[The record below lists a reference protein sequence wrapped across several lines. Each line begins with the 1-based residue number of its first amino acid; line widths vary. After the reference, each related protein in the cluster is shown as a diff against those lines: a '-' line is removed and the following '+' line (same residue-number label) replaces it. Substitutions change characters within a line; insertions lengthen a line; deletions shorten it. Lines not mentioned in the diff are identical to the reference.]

1 MSITRRY
8 TIADLEQM
16 TPKNG
21 ERLEL
26 IDGELFVSHAPSW
39 EHQYAASKITTA
51 LDNWSEASD
60 VGTTL
65 QVPGIV
71 YSQESGVI
79 PDVVWITW
87 DKLRAV
93 RDRAGHFTRS
103 PELVVEVLSP
113 GADNMRRDQET
124 KLGLYSREG
133 VREYWIVNL
142 MRQSVDV
149 FRHDGTRLHLAQ
161 TLSGDDLLESPAVLP
176 GFQMAVSRIWPPDL

>member
-8 TIADLEQM
+8 TIADLERM

-39 EHQYAASKITTA
+39 EHQHAANKISSA
-51 LDNWSEASD
+51 LDTWSETSG

-65 QVPGIV
+65 QTPGIV

-79 PDVVWITW
+79 PDVVWISWAT
-87 DKLRAV
+87 LRAV
-93 RDRAGHFTRS
+93 RDRAGHFSRS

-124 KLGLYSREG
+124 KLRLYSQEN

-149 FRHDGTRLHLAQ
+149 FRHDGNQLTLVQ
-161 TLSGDDLLESPAVLP
+161 TLNSDDVIESPALLP
-176 GFQMAVSRIWPPDL
+176 GFRLAVSRIWPPVL

>member
-26 IDGELFVSHAPSW
+26 IDGELYVSHAPSW
-39 EHQYAASKITTA
+39 EHQYAANQVSTA
-51 LDNWSEASD
+51 LQNWSAETNI
-60 VGTTL
+60 GTTL
-65 QVPGIV
+65 QAPGIV

-79 PDVVWITW
+79 PDVVWTSW
-87 DKLRAV
+87 EKLRAV
-93 RDRAGHFTRS
+93 RDRAGHFSRS

-124 KLGLYSREG
+124 KLGLYSRED

-149 FRHDGTRLHLAQ
+149 FRHDGAQ
-161 TLSGDDLLESPAVLP
+161 TLSGDDVLESSELLP
-176 GFQMAVSRIWPPDL
+176 GFSVPVARIWPPVL

>member
-16 TPKNG
+16 TPKDG

-26 IDGELFVSHAPSW
+26 IDGELFVTHAPSW
-39 EHQYAASKITTA
+39 EHQHVASKINTA
-51 LDNWSEASD
+51 LDNWSETSG

-65 QVPGIV
+65 QTPGIV

-87 DKLRAV
+87 DRLRAV
-93 RDRAGHFTRS
+93 RDRAGHFSRS

-124 KLGLYSREG
+124 KLELYSREH
-133 VREYWIVNL
+133 VHEYWIVNL
-142 MRQSVDV
+142 MRQSVDIV
-149 FRHDGTRLHLAQ
+149 RHDGTRLQLAQ
-161 TLSGDDLLESPAVLP
+161 TLGGDDVLESPELLP
-176 GFQMAVSRIWPPDL
+176 GCQLALSRVWPPVL

>member
-16 TPKNG
+16 TPQNG

-39 EHQYAASKITTA
+39 EHQYASTKIATA
-51 LDNWSEASD
+51 LDTWSEATGF
-60 VGTTL
+60 GTTL
-65 QVPGIV
+65 PTPGIV
-71 YSQESGVI
+71 YSAESGVI

-87 DKLRAV
+87 DRLRAA
-93 RDRAGHFTRS
+93 RDSAGHFTMS

-113 GADNMRRDQET
+113 GADNLRRDRET
-124 KLGLYSREG
+124 KLRLYARAG

-142 MRQSVDV
+142 AGQSVDV
-149 FRHDGTRLHLAQ
+149 FRHDGDQLALVQ
-161 TLSGDDLLESPAVLP
+161 TVAGDGVLESPDQLP
-176 GFQMAVSRIWPPDL
+176 GFQMAVARIWPPAL

>member
-39 EHQYAASKITTA
+39 EHQHAASRIHIA
-51 LDNWSEASD
+51 LGIWSERSG
-60 VGTTL
+60 VGTVL
-65 QVPGIV
+65 EAPGIV
-71 YSQESGVI
+71 YSQASGVI

-87 DKLRAV
+87 DTLRAV
-93 RDRAGHFTRS
+93 RDRAGHFSRS

-149 FRHDGTRLHLAQ
+149 FRHDGARLLLVQ
-161 TLSGDDLLESPAVLP
+161 TLSGDDVLESPELLP
-176 GFQMAVSRIWPPDL
+176 GFQMAVSRIWPPVL